1 MPHDEQPDV
10 RGPHPAIA
18 IAGRV
23 MLTLIVFPV
32 RHHARHRH
40 ARLHQAHA
48 GFARDA
54 LTV

>member
-23 MLTLIVFPV
+23 MLTLIVFLSGITHV
-32 RHHARHRH
+32 TDMRYT
-40 ARLHQAHA
+40 RLMPASPA
-48 GFARDA
+48 TR
-54 LTV
+54 